1 MQASWQ
7 SEIASAFRHPRDL
20 LQFLE
25 LEGSD
30 DVPEES
36 GFPFLVSRAFADRMI
51 KGDPLDPLLL
61 QVISSRQED
70 IHHEGYT
77 ADPVG
82 DLEASLTPGLLQKYK
97 HRALVITTGACAI
110 HCRYCFR
117 RDFPYYEQQ
126 SSHSRWPSQLSRLRE
141 DATIEEVILSG
152 GDPLMLSNERIAN
165 ILADL
170 ETLPHIQRIRF
181 HTRMPVVLP
190 SRVDEELTIA
200 LQKSSRQM
208 IMVIHSNHPN
218 ELDDAVEISLET
230 LRRSGVTL
238 LNQAVLLKGIN
249 DNLDT
254 LIALSKRL
262 HASHVLPY
270 YLHALDHATG
280 TAHFDVPLEKAL
292 ELMDR
297 LRNSLP
303 GYLVPKFV
311 QEIPGKSSKTPLF

>member
-7 SEIASAFRHPRDL
+7 SEIATAFRHPRDL

-25 LEGSD
+25 LKECAD
-30 DVPEES
+30 ILEES
-36 GFPFLVSRAFADRMI
+36 GFPFLVSRAFANRMV

-61 QVISSRQED
+61 QVIPSRQEA
-70 IHHEGYT
+70 IHQEGYT

-82 DLEASLTPGLLQKYK
+82 DLQASLTPGLLQKYK

-117 RDFPYYEQQ
+117 RDFPYYDQQ
-126 SSHSRWPSQLSRLRE
+126 SSHSRWPSQLSHLRE
-141 DATIEEVILSG
+141 DSSIEEVILSG
-152 GDPLMLSNERIAN
+152 GDPLMLSNDRISK
-165 ILADL
+165 ILEDL

-190 SRVDEELTIA
+190 SRIDQELALI
-200 LQKSSRQM
+200 LQKSSRQL

-218 ELDDAVEISLET
+218 ELDKAVENSLDT
-230 LRRSGVTL
+230 LRQSGVTL

-249 DNLDT
+249 DNPDT
-254 LIALSKRL
+254 LISLSKRL
-262 HASHVLPY
+262 HESHVLPY

-280 TAHFDVPLEKAL
+280 TAHFDVAVDKAL

-297 LRNSLP
+297 LRDSLP
-303 GYLVPKFV
+303 GYLVPKLV